1 MYLNRLMSDYE
12 KKILKDFLTF
22 KSLHEYELRKSNEL
36 KKLKETGASK
46 ERIIDKKKIINFV
59 KKQINEL

>member
-1 MYLNRLMSDYE
+1 MSNYE
-12 KKILKDFLTF
+12 KKILKDFFAF

-36 KKLKETGASK
+36 KRLTKTGANPELIK
-46 ERIIDKKKIINFV
+46 DKKNIIRFV

>member
-1 MYLNRLMSDYE
+1 MTDYE
-12 KKILKDFLTF
+12 NKILKDFFTF
-22 KSLHEYELRKSNEL
+22 KSLHEYKLRKSNEL
-36 KKLKETGASK
+36 KKLKKNEASQ

>member
-1 MYLNRLMSDYE
+1 MNEYG

-36 KKLKETGASK
+36 KNLKKNGASK